1 MPPPVHRHLRPCGP
15 RRGRFEPIGI
25 GGLGDLGPIQPDR
38 SLIQPPIRADSVTSD
53 RRPTAWPGTAPNPL
67 DLAPRAGHM
76 IGRMSELSP
85 SEFSAAT
92 GLSAKALR
100 IYEERGLL
108 AAARIDPVNGYR
120 RYRSD
125 QVAAASRIALLR
137 QAGISLAE
145 IGRFLA
151 RPSAEVIEGWLADAE
166 LEITAR
172 RRALSALAQA
182 MGLASAARK
191 EKDMTV
197 VIRTVAS
204 EEELVGAF
212 DLAGAQFDP
221 LIDHSDVHRFAEL
234 ARAYPSDLD
243 LLQLAEEDGRII
255 GAALGFRDPDGEN
268 VTLRILAVEAS
279 RQGAGIGRALLRAF
293 EAGAQRL
300 GARRISLGADQQAG
314 FYVRHGYQT
323 MLLLQW
329 AYSPESYGIEMEAV
343 LGGPAEG
350 MEYRQAKFQGIPQL
364 FIDLDEP
371 DPLIRGQIRDLASGA
386 NVGYCMTRLLRSL
399 GQPGRDQPWSA

>member
-1 MPPPVHRHLRPCGP
+1 
-15 RRGRFEPIGI
+15 
-25 GGLGDLGPIQPDR
+25 
-38 SLIQPPIRADSVTSD
+38 
-53 RRPTAWPGTAPNPL
+53 
-67 DLAPRAGHM
+67 M
-76 IGRMSELSP
+76 IGRVSELSP
-85 SEFSAAT
+85 SEFSAVT

-100 IYEERGLL
+100 LYEERGLL
-108 AAARIDPVNGYR
+108 PPAQIDPANGYR

-125 QVAAASRIALLR
+125 QVTAATRIALLR

-151 RPSAEVIEGWLADAE
+151 NPSAEVIEGWLAGAE

-172 RRALSALAQA
+172 REALGALARS
-182 MGLASAARK
+182 MGLVSQAGK
-191 EKDMTV
+191 ENGMAV

-204 EEELVGAF
+204 EEELVSAF

-221 LIDHSDVHRFAEL
+221 PIDHRDEHRFAEL
-234 ARAYPSDLD
+234 AGAYPADLD
-243 LLQLAEEDGRII
+243 LLQLAEEDGSIV
-255 GAALGFRDPDGEN
+255 GAALGFRSPDGEN

-279 RQGAGIGRALLRAF
+279 SQRVGIGRALLRAF

-300 GARRISLGADQQAG
+300 GTSRISLGADQQAG

-329 AYSPESYGIEMEAV
+329 AYNPENYVREMDAV
-343 LGGPAEG
+343 LEGPAKG
-350 MEYRQAKFQGIPQL
+350 MKYRRASFLGVPQL

-371 DPLIRGQIRDLASGA
+371 DPLIRGRIKDVASGA
-386 NVGYCMTRLLRSL
+386 NVGYCMTRLIRSD
-399 GQPGRDQPWSA
+399 PSATSPRSA